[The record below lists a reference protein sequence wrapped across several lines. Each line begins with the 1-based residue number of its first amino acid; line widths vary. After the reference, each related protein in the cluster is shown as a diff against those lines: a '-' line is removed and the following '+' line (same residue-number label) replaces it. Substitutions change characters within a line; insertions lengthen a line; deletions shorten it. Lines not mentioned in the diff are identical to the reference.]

1 MPGFMDRA
9 GRKQEQV
16 PCALAGLLLPG
27 EPEPCTVM
35 GTLRRAG
42 ENAWN
47 CGDTREE
54 RKKMP
59 GIVGTLRR
67 RGRKCLELWG
77 HSGGLKKMPGIVR
90 TLRTTGEN
98 SWKWGD
104 TQEERKKMPGIVG
117 TLSLGRARG
126 QPGKAKCCQCP
137 PEHHTPWASGKQL
150 GTTARR
156 TVTWVNVQIQLG
168 RENENMMW
176 IAELT

>member
-1 MPGFMDRA
+1 
-9 GRKQEQV
+9 
-16 PCALAGLLLPG
+16 
-27 EPEPCTVM
+27 M
-35 GTLRRAG
+35 GTFRRAG

-54 RKKMP
+54 R
-59 GIVGTLRR
+59 
-67 RGRKCLELWG
+67 
-77 HSGGLKKMPGIVR
+77 KKMPGIVR

-104 TQEERKKMPGIVG
+104 TQEKRKKMPGIVG

>member
-1 MPGFMDRA
+1 MPGVMDRA

-35 GTLRRAG
+35 GTFRRAG

-67 RGRKCLELWG
+67 TEENAWNSEDTQDDRRKFLEVGG
-77 HSGGLKKMPGIVR
+77 HSGR
-90 TLRTTGEN
+90 EEEN
-98 SWKWGD
+98 AWHCGD
-104 TQEERKKMPGIVG
+104 TQPGQGQGTAWKSKVLSVPPRASHTLGIWEAAGNNGQENSNVGQCTNSIRKRK
-117 TLSLGRARG
+117 
-126 QPGKAKCCQCP
+126 
-137 PEHHTPWASGKQL
+137 
-150 GTTARR
+150 
-156 TVTWVNVQIQLG
+156 
-168 RENENMMW
+168 
-176 IAELT
+176 

>member
-35 GTLRRAG
+35 GTFRRAG

-54 RKKMP
+54 R
-59 GIVGTLRR
+59 
-67 RGRKCLELWG
+67 
-77 HSGGLKKMPGIVR
+77 KKMPGIVR

-104 TQEERKKMPGIVG
+104 TQEKRKKMPGIVG